1 MLQGKKIILGITG
14 GIAAY
19 KSVYL
24 LRLLKKAGAEVKVV
38 ITPATKEFVG
48 ELTFS
53 TLSENPVFEG
63 LWSAQWSAHVE
74 MGLWADVMLVA
85 PCTTNTLAKFANG
98 LCDNALTAVYLAAK
112 CPIIIAPAMDRD
124 MFLHPAT
131 QKNMQ
136 TLQSYGNTVLPT
148 GNGFLASGLEGW
160 GRMLEPEEIF
170 EALVSHVTPKILQG
184 KKVMITAGP
193 TQEAL
198 DPVRYLS
205 NHSTGKM
212 GIALATEAMRM
223 GAEVT
228 LIIGPSHISIPAGI
242 QVKKIISAQDMLFAV
257 REHKDNQDI
266 MLFSAAVA
274 DYTPTEVSDKKIK
287 KKTDDF
293 HLSLQKTVDILA
305 ETVAQKRPEQIILG
319 FALETNNEMEHAHK
333 KLITK
338 NADFI
343 VLNSMQDA
351 GAGFGH
357 DTNKITLLHKSG
369 TVTHFPLKSKREV
382 ARDILTTIV
391 EVHADERGFEQISQ
405 I

>member
-1 MLQGKKIILGITG
+1 MDIKTLMLKGKKIILGITG

-38 ITPATKEFVG
+38 ITPATKQFVG

-112 CPIIIAPAMDRD
+112 CPVIIAPAMDRD

-170 EALVSHVTPKILQG
+170 EALVSHLTPKKLQG
-184 KKVMITAGP
+184 KKMLITAGP

-223 GAEVT
+223 GANVT
-228 LIIGPSHISIPAGI
+228 LVIGPTHVPIPAGI
-242 QVKKIISAQDMLFAV
+242 NIKKIVSAKDMLFAV
-257 REHKDNQDI
+257 RENAESQDI
-266 MLFSAAVA
+266 MIFSAAVA
-274 DYTPTEVSDKKIK
+274 DYTPAEVADKKIK
-287 KKTDDF
+287 KNTDDF
-293 HLSLQKTVDILA
+293 HLALQKTTDILK
-305 ETVAQKRPEQIILG
+305 ETVEKKREGQIIMG

-333 KLITK
+333 KLISK

-369 TVTHFPLKSKREV
+369 TVTDFSLKSKTEV
-382 ARDILTTIV
+382 AKDILAAIC
-391 EVHADERGFEQISQ
+391 EKMI
-405 I
+405 

>member
-1 MLQGKKIILGITG
+1 MLKNKKIILGITG

-24 LRLLKKAGAEVKVV
+24 LRLLKKAGADVKVV
-38 ITPATKEFVG
+38 ITPATKQFVG

-63 LWSAQWSAHVE
+63 LWAAQWSAHVE
-74 MGLWADVMLVA
+74 MGLWADVMIVA

-112 CPIIIAPAMDRD
+112 CPVIIAPAMDRD

-136 TLQSYGNTVLPT
+136 TLQSYRNTVLPT
-148 GNGFLASGLEGW
+148 ANGFLASGLEGW

-170 EALVSHVTPKILQG
+170 EALISHFTPKKLQG
-184 KKVMITAGP
+184 KKMLITAGP

-223 GAEVT
+223 GADVT
-228 LIIGPSHISIPAGI
+228 LVIGPTHVSIPAGI
-242 QVKKIISAQDMLFAV
+242 KVKKIVSAKDMLLAV
-257 REHKDNQDI
+257 RENAESQDI
-266 MLFSAAVA
+266 MIFSAAVA
-274 DYTPTEVSDKKIK
+274 DYTPAEVSDKKIK
-287 KKTDDF
+287 KNTDDF
-293 HLSLQKTVDILA
+293 HLALQKTTDILK
-305 ETVAQKRPEQIILG
+305 ETVENKREGQIIMG

-333 KLITK
+333 KLINK

-369 TVTHFPLKSKREV
+369 TVTDFSLKSKSEV
-382 ARDILTTIV
+382 AKDILAAIC
-391 EVHADERGFEQISQ
+391 EKMAISSDDEQ
-405 I
+405 